1 MRGISQRDILK
12 TLRTNNVSDKET
24 NFHNKSINS
33 ALFKGRSDWYFC
45 FLKSEKIAHVLVLL
59 SNTLPGEVR
68 GALKDVSRTAENI
81 PQSVVHFA
89 AGEKATS
96 SVLAELLTLLSQLR
110 LAHTHGW
117 IGVENFN
124 ILHKECEQLIEKF
137 SESAQLS
144 PFTSEKD
151 FVLPSFAAVAPMP
164 LALEMYKTGVFESS
178 AVKDSKGQ
186 YKRHIAQTTETR
198 KPASKGQEERLSK
211 VLDIV
216 LKNKAVSI
224 KDISSVIRDCSEKTL
239 QRELTVL
246 IARGLVKRVGDRR
259 WSQYVPTL

>member
-1 MRGISQRDILK
+1 MS
-12 TLRTNNVSDKET
+12 NKET

-68 GALKDVSRTAENI
+68 GVLKDLSRTAENI
-81 PQSVVHFA
+81 PQSIAHFA
-89 AGEKATS
+89 AGEKAAS
-96 SVLAELLTLLSQLR
+96 SVLAELVTLLFQLR
-110 LAHTHGW
+110 LAQTHGW

-144 PFTSEKD
+144 PFASEKD
-151 FVLPSFAAVAPMP
+151 FMLPSFAAPMP
-164 LALEMYKTGVFESS
+164 LALESYKTGMFEDQ
-178 AVKDSKGQ
+178 VLKDTKGQ
-186 YKRHIAQTTETR
+186 YKRQSTQTEETR
-198 KPASKGQEERLSK
+198 KIASKGQEERLSK

-224 KDISSVIRDCSEKTL
+224 KDISNVIRDCSEKTL
-239 QRELTVL
+239 QRELAVL

-259 WSQYVPTL
+259 WSQYIPSL